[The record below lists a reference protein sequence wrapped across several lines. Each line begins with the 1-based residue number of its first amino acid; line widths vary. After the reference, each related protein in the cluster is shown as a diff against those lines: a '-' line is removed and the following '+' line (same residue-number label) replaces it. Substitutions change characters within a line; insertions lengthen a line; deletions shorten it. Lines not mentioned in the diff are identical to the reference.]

1 MKFKLFLLGFLSL
14 SCHADENVSD
24 PEICNVVK
32 KVAYTVMEARQQKVP
47 SQDLQQ
53 IANGLEDPKAK
64 QLYQDLINSAYS
76 VKVFRT
82 GFFKRKAI
90 EDFQTGWYEVC
101 LNKNK
106 IRES

>member
-1 MKFKLFLLGFLSL
+1 FLAFG
-14 SCHADENVSD
+14 CYADETISD
-24 PEICNVVK
+24 PQICNVVK

-47 SQDLQQ
+47 SDDLQK

-76 VKVFRT
+76 AKVFKT

-90 EDFQTGWYEVC
+90 EDFQTGWYEEC
-101 LNKNK
+101 LTKK
-106 IRES
+106 EK